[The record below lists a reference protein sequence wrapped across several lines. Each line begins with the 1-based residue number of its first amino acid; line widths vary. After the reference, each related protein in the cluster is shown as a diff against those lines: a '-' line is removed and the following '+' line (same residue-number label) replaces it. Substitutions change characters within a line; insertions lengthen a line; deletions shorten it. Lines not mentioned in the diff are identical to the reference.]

1 MSRLSNNSIEL
12 TGMVINVM
20 PVGEYD
26 KRLTIFTKERGKIS
40 AFARGAKR
48 QGSTLMGC
56 SRIFAFGKFVL
67 YEARDDYSLQNAQIS
82 NYFGDI
88 TEDIEK
94 TCYGTYFLELLN
106 YYGREAIRDVDS
118 LKLIYMSLLALGKPA
133 IPYRLTRRIFELR
146 LMVINGEYDSLPD
159 TLKTDTGRYTWDYII
174 RSPIEKLYTFQI
186 KEEVLSDI
194 ESSLEIM
201 MKKYIDRDM
210 NSLDILNIISKKNY

>member
-1 MSRLSNNSIEL
+1 MSKLGNNTIEL

-26 KRLTIFTKERGKIS
+26 KRLTVFTKERGKIS

-48 QGSTLMGC
+48 QGSLLMAC
-56 SRIFAFGKFVL
+56 SRIFAFGKFVF
-67 YEARDDYSLQNAQIS
+67 YEARDYYSLQNAQIS
-82 NYFGDI
+82 NYFADI

-106 YYGREAIRDVDS
+106 YYGREAIRDIDS
-118 LKLIYMSLLALGKPA
+118 LKLIYVSLLALGNPA

-194 ESSLEIM
+194 ENSLDIM

-210 NSLDILNIISKKNY
+210 NSLDILNVISKKNY

>member
-48 QGSTLMGC
+48 QGSLLMAC
-56 SRIFAFGKFVL
+56 SRIFAFGKFVF
-67 YEARDDYSLQNAQIS
+67 YEARDYYSLQNAQIS
-82 NYFGDI
+82 NYFADI

-106 YYGREAIRDVDS
+106 YYGREAIRDIDS
-118 LKLIYMSLLALGKPA
+118 LKLIYVSLLALGKPA

-159 TLKTDTGRYTWDYII
+159 TLKTDTGRYTWGYII

-194 ESSLEIM
+194 ENSLDIM

-210 NSLDILNIISKKNY
+210 NSLDILNVISKKNY

>member
-48 QGSTLMGC
+48 QGSALMGC

-67 YEARDDYSLQNAQIS
+67 YEARDYYSLQNAQIS

-159 TLKTDTGRYTWDYII
+159 TLKTDTGRYTWGYII

-194 ESSLEIM
+194 ESSLDIM

>member
-1 MSRLSNNSIEL
+1 
-12 TGMVINVM
+12 
-20 PVGEYD
+20 
-26 KRLTIFTKERGKIS
+26 
-40 AFARGAKR
+40 
-48 QGSTLMGC
+48 
-56 SRIFAFGKFVL
+56 
-67 YEARDDYSLQNAQIS
+67 
-82 NYFGDI
+82 
-88 TEDIEK
+88 
-94 TCYGTYFLELLN
+94 
-106 YYGREAIRDVDS
+106 
-118 LKLIYMSLLALGKPA
+118 MSLLALGKPA

-194 ESSLEIM
+194 ESSLDIM

>member
-1 MSRLSNNSIEL
+1 MSKLGNNTIEL

-26 KRLTIFTKERGKIS
+26 KRLTVFTKERGKIS
-40 AFARGAKR
+40 AFARGAKS
-48 QGSTLMGC
+48 QGSRRMAC
-56 SRIFAFGKFVL
+56 SRLFAFGKFVF
-67 YEARDDYSLQNAQIS
+67 YEARDYYSLQNAQIS
-82 NYFGDI
+82 NYFAYI

-106 YYGREAIRDVDS
+106 YYGREAIRDIDS
-118 LKLIYMSLLALGKPA
+118 LKLIYVSLLALGKPA

-146 LMVINGEYDSLPD
+146 LMVINGEYDSLPN
-159 TLKTDTGRYTWDYII
+159 TLKTDTGRYTWGYII

-194 ESSLEIM
+194 
-201 MKKYIDRDM
+201 
-210 NSLDILNIISKKNY
+210 

>member
-1 MSRLSNNSIEL
+1 MSKLGNNTIEL

-56 SRIFAFGKFVL
+56 SRIFAFGKFVF
-67 YEARDDYSLQNAQIS
+67 YEARDYYSLQNAQIS
-82 NYFGDI
+82 NYFADI

-159 TLKTDTGRYTWDYII
+159 TLKTDTGRYTWGYII

-194 ESSLEIM
+194 ENSLDIM
-201 MKKYIDRDM
+201 IKKYIDRDM

>member
-1 MSRLSNNSIEL
+1 MSKLGNNTIEL

-26 KRLTIFTKERGKIS
+26 KRLTVFTKERGKIS

-48 QGSTLMGC
+48 QGSLLMAC
-56 SRIFAFGKFVL
+56 SRIFAFGKFVF
-67 YEARDDYSLQNAQIS
+67 YEARDYYSLQNAQIS
-82 NYFGDI
+82 NYFADI

-106 YYGREAIRDVDS
+106 YYGREAIRDIDS
-118 LKLIYMSLLALGKPA
+118 LKLIYVSLLALGKPA

-159 TLKTDTGRYTWDYII
+159 TLKTDTGRYTCDYII

-186 KEEVLSDI
+186 KEEVIYVDENTIDKVEREHLI
-194 ESSLEIM
+194 EI
-201 MKKYIDRDM
+201 KHD
-210 NSLDILNIISKKNY
+210 